1 MKNDP
6 AFFDISTSESGSCS
20 GDNECSVLFPLLSWF
35 PQFQEAC
42 CMLRLH
48 LLSLL
53 VWLSSLLPSSPSI
66 RPDNEL
72 DELQSQSDFP
82 SPARSLRSRQSILP
96 FPAGEPVP
104 DTAKSVLAALKSAV
118 KSDFASKTSSVT
130 KSVISCFL

>member
-1 MKNDP
+1 MLSLVP
-6 AFFDISTSESGSCS
+6 T
-20 GDNECSVLFPLLSWF
+20 SVLVSTVPGSV
-35 PQFQEAC
+35 
-42 CMLRLH
+42 LH
-48 LLSLL
+48 ASA
-53 VWLSSLLPSSPSI
+53 SRSPSI

>member
-1 MKNDP
+1 MLSLVP
-6 AFFDISTSESGSCS
+6 T
-20 GDNECSVLFPLLSWF
+20 SVLVSTVPGSVL
-35 PQFQEAC
+35 
-42 CMLRLH
+42 LRLH
-48 LLSLL
+48 LLRLL
-53 VWLSSLLPSSPSI
+53 VWLSSLVLSSPSI

-96 FPAGEPVP
+96 SRAGEPVP
-104 DTAKSVLAALKSAV
+104 DTAKSVPAALKSAV